1 MSNQNP
7 VNDGGPAFPHGPLGG
22 SFTGEDGYTSH
33 QFPASGGMS
42 LRTWLAGRVLSSFS
56 HCTNFNDSH
65 MQKMAKYSAKMADIM
80 IAELEKG
87 GADGSPV

>member
-1 MSNQNP
+1 MSNQNR

-33 QFPASGGMS
+33 QYPASGGMP
-42 LRTWLAGRVLSSFS
+42 LRTWLAGKALAGILADGVSYDWDVVR
-56 HCTNFNDSH
+56 
-65 MQKMAKYSAKMADIM
+65 MAKASVTLADAL

-87 GADGSPV
+87 GADEKET